1 MTRIV
6 KDLKQRRD
14 ARRWQRWSEVDP
26 FDEAGKRARYSVAVF
41 VGLFVLLVAAV
52 VLALVPR

>member
-26 FDEAGKRARYSVAVF
+26 LDEAGKRARYSVAVF